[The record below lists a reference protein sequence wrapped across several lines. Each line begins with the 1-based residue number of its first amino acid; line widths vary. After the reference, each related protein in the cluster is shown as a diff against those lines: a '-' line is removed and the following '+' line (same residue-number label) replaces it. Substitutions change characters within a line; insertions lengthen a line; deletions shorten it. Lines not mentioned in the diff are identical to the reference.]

1 MDKLLNQIYYGPP
14 GTGKTYQAIPDAI
27 KIISKNPKLANSDD
41 FGRVVQYVR
50 HNFNQKKHN
59 VINGKNLYRNT
70 RRIPNMWGIVLEAIN
85 KSEPIINQAF
95 AKQTLC
101 AVEISGWSQTY
112 RYITHFGFVD
122 PPYKD
127 PKSKIDL
134 PLNKRGIN
142 FVSKINN
149 WLANNKQTYHDLQKA
164 NAKTPLD
171 PIFIDEYVDSI
182 YEVACSSDVT
192 GFVKSILCALYMA
205 AKGDLFGLMAKE
217 KHIANFKKTYD
228 GQDVNKLK
236 IYYDPYNSIDEDT
249 DLEWTTWLA
258 NNMKC
263 LGLIEEKNKDNKKIY
278 FDLTTAGED
287 LIKRITNQWKK
298 NFKPELFR
306 EEITI
311 KSAIDLGFI
320 KLVTF
325 HQSYSYEEFIEGIR
339 PNLSN
344 NEDDNEDGNISYELS
359 KGNFKEISDRATSDP
374 KNKYVLIIDEINRG
388 NISKIFGELITLV
401 EPDKR
406 TNIDAIDQGL
416 IVELP
421 YSKEKFGVPDNLYII
436 GTMNTADKS
445 ITSLDIA
452 LRRRFNFKEFKP
464 KYNLTEIQSVKH
476 ADGTIIDLNKVLEKI
491 NDRIEYLLDKDHLIG
506 HSYFIKIDTWDDLCE
521 LFRDQIIPLL
531 QEYFHNDY
539 EKIAMVFKD
548 HNNLKSDNEKFI
560 IKENYSI
567 EDLFGG
573 ETPFDD
579 EKDRY
584 KINPEL
590 VNKKYSN
597 IPVAFFKEGFLS

>member
-1 MDKLLNQIYYGPP
+1 MNKLNQIFYGPP
-14 GTGKTYQAIPDAI
+14 GTGKTHEAIPEAI
-27 KIISKNPKLANSDD
+27 KIISDNPKLNNSDD

-70 RRIPNMWGIVLEAIN
+70 RRIYNMWGITLEAIN
-85 KSEPIINQAF
+85 QRVSKVDLAF
-95 AKQTLC
+95 AEQTLC
-101 AVEISGWSQTY
+101 AVKISGWSQTY
-112 RYITHFGFVD
+112 RYITHFGFVVPSSSWD
-122 PPYKD
+122 KNE
-127 PKSKIDL
+127 IDL
-134 PLNKRGIN
+134 PLNQRGIN

-149 WLANNKQTYHDLQKA
+149 WLANNKQTYLDLQKA
-164 NAKTPLD
+164 DAKTPLD
-171 PIFIDEYVDSI
+171 SIFIDEYVDSI
-182 YEVACSSDVT
+182 YEVACSNDVT

-205 AKGDLFGLMAKE
+205 EKGDLFGLMAKE
-217 KHIANFKKTYD
+217 RHIENFKKTYD
-228 GQDVNKLK
+228 EQDVNKLK
-236 IYYDPYNSIDEDT
+236 NYYDPYKSIDVDT

-258 NNMKC
+258 DNIKC

-278 FDLTTAGED
+278 FELTTAGKD
-287 LIKRITNQWKK
+287 LIERITNEWKK
-298 NFKPELFR
+298 KKPELF
-306 EEITI
+306 EGISS
-311 KSAIDLGFI
+311 KSGIDLGFI

-406 TNIDAIDQGL
+406 TNIDAKGQGL

-464 KYNLTEIQSVKH
+464 KYNLTEIKSVKH

-506 HSYFIKIDTWDDLCE
+506 HSYFIPIDTWEDLCD
-521 LFRDQIIPLL
+521 LFNDKIIPLL
-531 QEYFHNDY
+531 QEYFHNDF

-548 HNNLKSDNEKFI
+548 HNNFKSDDEKFI

-590 VNKKYSN
+590 VKKKYSN
-597 IPVAFFKEGFLS
+597 IPIAFFIKGFLS